1 MRESGIGRSDKF
13 ASTITTEPGRKAG
26 SAFMTINIAD
36 VLDGLELFQDFAY
49 PDLKVIGRYLDQV
62 KKQQGEQIFAEGD
75 SGDSMFILVEG
86 KLSIFKGGENG
97 SHLLCHEGRGRIV
110 GEMALLDHERRS
122 ATCVAD
128 SACEMLILTGEGL
141 RRMSAE
147 APLLAYRFM
156 FNLAKLLSRRLR
168 RTSGMLVEFL
178 AS

>member
-1 MRESGIGRSDKF
+1 
-13 ASTITTEPGRKAG
+13 
-26 SAFMTINIAD
+26 MTINIAD
-36 VLDGLELFQDFAY
+36 VLDGLELFQDFSY
-49 PDLKVIGRYLDQV
+49 PELKIIGRYLLQV
-62 KKQQGEQIFAEGD
+62 EKTQGETVFTEGD
-75 SGDSMFILVEG
+75 PGNYMLILVEG
-86 KLSIFKGGENG
+86 KLSIFKGGEHG

-128 SACEMLILTGEGL
+128 SDCQMLTLDGDGL
-141 RRMSAE
+141 RRMAAE

-156 FNLAKLLSRRLR
+156 FSLAKLLSRRLR